1 MYEGKGN
8 PDDAWQKFVS
18 TITGRKIQKFDLE
31 KIMNQKAGNFAST
44 IKGDLTL
51 SEGFY
56 RSSDW
61 ETRGPRQIKN
71 EFEKIQEEA
80 FRSQQ
85 KILQFIRDARTL
97 KIPDYKISDALKRLK
112 NDNLV
117 GSLMYGEKFVPYTY
131 YSSAFEKRYET
142 ALRDSKLN
150 GKPPPSFSYVF
161 PIKELE
167 QVMVDHDSLDLNLSY
182 EENMKIKA
190 ERKARFKNNQV
201 PNIEQEPK
209 IDDNQRILNLLNSKE
224 ASLTT
229 PPLPLQPAPKAIQ
242 TTSAPVNQA
251 TGLTSTETALLSP
264 NEQAIRLKQRGIA

>member
-1 MYEGKGN
+1 ME
-8 PDDAWQKFVS
+8 S
-18 TITGRKIQKFDLE
+18 HL
-31 KIMNQKAGNFAST
+31 
-44 IKGDLTL
+44 
-51 SEGFY
+51 
-56 RSSDW
+56 
-61 ETRGPRQIKN
+61 
-71 EFEKIQEEA
+71 
-80 FRSQQ
+80 
-85 KILQFIRDARTL
+85 
-97 KIPDYKISDALKRLK
+97 
-112 NDNLV
+112 LV
-117 GSLMYGEKFVPYTY
+117 
-131 YSSAFEKRYET
+131 
-142 ALRDSKLN
+142 
-150 GKPPPSFSYVF
+150 FSYVF